1 MTFVLIK
8 TIHLFA
14 AFIYGGFLI
23 VDNLFLVHI
32 KKSYSEEEHKGIR
45 ESFMKVVRKVVPP
58 SLLVAVLTGLYLITQ
73 VFGPI
78 GEEGMSS
85 FQMMLALKAFL
96 GIWLGIRGFAQV
108 YLGIQPLVFKSHI
121 LPFAF
126 VVTIIF
132 LSQFMYYPIN

>member
-32 KKSYSEEEHKGIR
+32 KESYNEEEHKSIR
-45 ESFMKVVRKVVPP
+45 ESFMRYVRKVVPP
-58 SLLVAVLTGLYLITQ
+58 SLIVAVLTGLYLISQ

-78 GEEGMSS
+78 SPEEMSR
-85 FQMMLALKAFL
+85 FQILLSLKAFL
-96 GIWLGIRGFAQV
+96 GIWLGLRGFLQV
-108 YLGIQPLVFKSHI
+108 YMGIQPLVFKSHV

-132 LSQFMYYPIN
+132 LSQFMYI

>member
-32 KKSYSEEEHKGIR
+32 KKSYDVQDHKQIR
-45 ESFMKVVRKVVPP
+45 ESFMKYVRKVVPP
-58 SLLVAVLTGLYLITQ
+58 SLLVAVITGLYLITQ

-78 GEEGMSS
+78 GEAGMSS
-85 FQMMLALKAFL
+85 FQVMLSIKAFL

-108 YLGIQPLVFKSHI
+108 YLGIQPMVFKSHV

-126 VVTIIF
+126 VVTILF
-132 LSQFMYYPIN
+132 LSQFMYV

>member
-32 KKSYSEEEHKGIR
+32 KKSYDAQEHKLIR
-45 ESFMKVVRKVVPP
+45 ESFMKYVRKVVPP

-73 VFGPI
+73 VFGTI

-85 FQMMLALKAFL
+85 FQVMLSLKAFL

-108 YLGIQPLVFKSHI
+108 YLGIQPLVFKSHV
-121 LPFAF
+121 LPFSF
-126 VVTIIF
+126 VVTILF
-132 LSQFMYYPIN
+132 LSQFMYV

>member
-32 KKSYSEEEHKGIR
+32 KDAYNEEEHKSIR

-58 SLLVAVLTGLYLITQ
+58 SLIVAVLTGLYLITQ
-73 VFGPI
+73 VFGTV

-85 FQMMLALKAFL
+85 FQMMLSLKAFL

-108 YLGIQPLVFKSHI
+108 YLGIQPLVFKSHV
-121 LPFAF
+121 LPFTF

-132 LSQFMYYPIN
+132 LSQFMYL

>member
-1 MTFVLIK
+1 MTFVIIK

-32 KKSYSEEEHKGIR
+32 QKSYDTQEHKKIR
-45 ESFMKVVRKVVPP
+45 ESFMKYVRKVVPP

-73 VFGPI
+73 VFGTF

-85 FQMMLALKAFL
+85 FQMMLSLKAFL

-108 YLGIQPLVFKSHI
+108 YLGIQPLVFKSHV

-126 VVTIIF
+126 VVTILF
-132 LSQFMYYPIN
+132 LSQFMYI

>member
-1 MTFVLIK
+1 MTFVIIK

-32 KKSYSEEEHKGIR
+32 KEAYNEEEHKSIR
-45 ESFMKVVRKVVPP
+45 ESFMKYVRKVVPP
-58 SLLVAVLTGLYLITQ
+58 SLIVAVLTGLYLITQ
-73 VFGPI
+73 VFGTI

-85 FQMMLALKAFL
+85 FQMMLSLKAFL
-96 GIWLGIRGFAQV
+96 GIWLGLRGFLQV
-108 YLGIQPLVFKSHI
+108 YMGIQPFVFKSHV

-126 VVTIIF
+126 VITIIF
-132 LSQFMYYPIN
+132 LSQFMYL

>member
-32 KKSYSEEEHKGIR
+32 KKSYDVQEHKQIR
-45 ESFMKVVRKVVPP
+45 ESFMKYVRKVVPP
-58 SLLVAVLTGLYLITQ
+58 SLIVAVITGLYLITQ
-73 VFGPI
+73 VFGTI

-85 FQMMLALKAFL
+85 FQVMLSIKAFL
-96 GIWLGIRGFAQV
+96 GIWLGVRGFAQV
-108 YLGIQPLVFKSHI
+108 YLGIQPLVFKSHV

-126 VVTIIF
+126 VVTILF
-132 LSQFMYYPIN
+132 LSQFMYV

>member
-8 TIHLFA
+8 IIHLFA

-32 KKSYSEEEHKGIR
+32 KKSYDVQEHKQIR
-45 ESFMKVVRKVVPP
+45 ESFMKYVRKVVPP

-73 VFGPI
+73 VFGTI

-85 FQMMLALKAFL
+85 FQVMLSLKAFL

-108 YLGIQPLVFKSHI
+108 YLGIQPLVFKSHV

-126 VVTIIF
+126 VVTILF
-132 LSQFMYYPIN
+132 LSQFMYV

>member
-32 KKSYSEEEHKGIR
+32 KKSYDVQDHKQIR
-45 ESFMKVVRKVVPP
+45 ESFMKYVRKVVPP
-58 SLLVAVLTGLYLITQ
+58 SLLVAVITGLYLITQ
-73 VFGPI
+73 VFVPI
-78 GEEGMSS
+78 GEAGMSS
-85 FQMMLALKAFL
+85 FQVMLSIKAFL

-108 YLGIQPLVFKSHI
+108 YLGIQPMVFKSHV

-126 VVTIIF
+126 VVTILF
-132 LSQFMYYPIN
+132 LSQFMYV

>member
-23 VDNLFLVHI
+23 VDNLFLVKI
-32 KKSYSEEEHKGIR
+32 QKTYAGDEEYKEIR
-45 ESFMKVVRKVVPP
+45 ESFMKYVRKVVPP
-58 SLLVAVLTGLYLITQ
+58 SLIVAVLTGLYLITQ

-78 GEEGMSS
+78 APEGMSF
-85 FQMMLALKAFL
+85 FQMMLSLKAFL

-108 YLGIQPLVFKSHI
+108 YLGIQPLVFKSHV

-132 LSQFMYYPIN
+132 LSQFMYL

>member
-1 MTFVLIK
+1 MLFIIVK

-23 VDNLFLVHI
+23 TDNLFLN
-32 KKSYSEEEHKGIR
+32 KMPRTLNEEEHKKAR
-45 ESFMKVVRKVVPP
+45 ESFMMFVRKVVPP
-58 SLLVAVLTGLYLITQ
+58 SLIIAVITGLYLISQ
-73 VFGPI
+73 VFGTI
-78 GEEGMSS
+78 AEDGMSY
-85 FQMMLALKAFL
+85 FQMMLSLKAFL

-108 YLGIQPLVFKSHI
+108 YLKIQPLVFKSHV

-132 LSQFMYYPIN
+132 LSQFMYAF

>member
-1 MTFVLIK
+1 MTFVLLK

-32 KKSYSEEEHKGIR
+32 KTSYNEEEHKNIR

-58 SLLVAVLTGLYLITQ
+58 SLIVAVLTGLYLITQ
-73 VFGPI
+73 VFGSI

-85 FQMMLALKAFL
+85 FQMMLSLKAFL

-108 YLGIQPLVFKSHI
+108 YLGIQPLVFKSHV
-121 LPFAF
+121 LPFSF

-132 LSQFMYYPIN
+132 LSQFMYV

>member
-8 TIHLFA
+8 IIHLFA

-32 KKSYSEEEHKGIR
+32 KKSYDVQEHKQIR
-45 ESFMKVVRKVVPP
+45 ESFMKYVRKVVPP
-58 SLLVAVLTGLYLITQ
+58 SLIVAVITGLYLITQ
-73 VFGPI
+73 VFGTI

-85 FQMMLALKAFL
+85 FQVMLSIKAFL

-108 YLGIQPLVFKSHI
+108 YLGIQPLVFKSHV

-126 VVTIIF
+126 VVTILF
-132 LSQFMYYPIN
+132 LSQFMYI

>member
-32 KKSYSEEEHKGIR
+32 KESYTDEESKEIR
-45 ESFMKVVRKVVPP
+45 ESFMKYVRKVVPP
-58 SLLVAVLTGLYLITQ
+58 SLIVAVLTGLYLITQ

-78 GEEGMSS
+78 SAEGMSS
-85 FQMMLALKAFL
+85 FQMMLSLKAFL
-96 GIWLGIRGFAQV
+96 GIWLGIRGFTQV
-108 YLGIQPLVFKSHI
+108 YMGIQPLVFKSHV

-132 LSQFMYYPIN
+132 LSQFMYV

>member
-32 KKSYSEEEHKGIR
+32 KESYNDVEDKNIR
-45 ESFMKVVRKVVPP
+45 ESFMKYVRKVVPP
-58 SLLVAVLTGLYLITQ
+58 SLIVAVLTGLYLITQ
-73 VFGPI
+73 VFGSI
-78 GEEGMSS
+78 GEEGMST
-85 FQMMLALKAFL
+85 FQLMLSLKAFL

-108 YLGIQPLVFKSHI
+108 YLGIQPMVFKSHV

-126 VVTIIF
+126 VVTILF
-132 LSQFMYYPIN
+132 LSQFMYI